1 MESICIPR
9 RRRAG
14 VIGALRAAWTTPT
27 TLLGRALARAAGC
40 GPGER
45 VGGSAVSAYLY
56 RLPPG
61 RLRGLG
67 AVALGHAI
75 VVEPGFMLRQ
85 GPWLLAHELSH
96 ARQHD
101 YLGPAYL
108 LVHFTFQLLSGLV
121 SLLRPIAGYPPQH
134 AYNPLER
141 ALLCVPFD
149 ALIAPE
155 LPSGQ
160 TARQVLEAFGL
171 APL

>member
-1 MESICIPR
+1 M
-9 RRRAG
+9 
-14 VIGALRAAWTTPT
+14 IGALRAAWTAPT
-27 TLLGRALARAAGC
+27 TLLGRVLARTLGC
-40 GPGER
+40 GPAER
-45 VGGSAVSAYLY
+45 VGGSAVTAYLY

-67 AVALGHAI
+67 AIALGHAI
-75 VVEPGFMLRQ
+75 VIEPGFMSEQ

-108 LVHFTFQLLSGLV
+108 LVHVTFQLLSALV

-149 ALIAPE
+149 ALMAPQ
-155 LPSGQ
+155 LPSGRE
-160 TARQVLEAFGL
+160 ARQVLEAFGL
-171 APL
+171 ASL

>member
-1 MESICIPR
+1 LSQR
-9 RRRAG
+9 
-14 VIGALRAAWTTPT
+14 WD
-27 TLLGRALARAAGC
+27 
-40 GPGER
+40 
-45 VGGSAVSAYLY
+45 GGKQAS
-56 RLPPG
+56 
-61 RLRGLG
+61 
-67 AVALGHAI
+67 
-75 VVEPGFMLRQ
+75 RQ
-85 GPWLLAHELSH
+85 DYNASLVDYWFHPAH